1 MKTSPN
7 SVWLQPMAPVHFPTG
22 SAYRLREHRVGTTY
36 AQQGVFLH
44 RESTLPTTQRDREIG
59 GMQNGETRRQSERRN
74 EREAALLSRKVTD

>member
-22 SAYRLREHRVGTTY
+22 SAYRLREHLVGTSY

-44 RESTLPTTQRDREIG
+44 RESTLPTTQRERKAVGCRMGKREG
-59 GMQNGETRRQSERRN
+59 GVKRRN
-74 EREAALLSRKVTD
+74 EREAAPIV